1 MWSTNVQM
9 RLQICSVRTI
19 LCLAL
24 SAGLVGAV
32 CAQRSSVRVTA
43 EAGPTTVEV
52 GQTVTFTVTVE
63 GVPATVVQP
72 PEQPAV
78 TNLEFR
84 TRRPDTRRVQSSTGG
99 TLQHAVTYSWRLR
112 PQEPGT
118 ARIRPVTV
126 TIRGEEYTTGAIRV
140 QVAPEPERLS
150 SPTLTHPDGA
160 ASDATL
166 DERDLFV
173 RATATA
179 DQAYQNEQVVA
190 EYRLYYRPGVR
201 LRHSR
206 LAESWDAPGF
216 WREELNVASR
226 PTPQPRQAYGRDYET
241 VVLKR
246 VALFPTRPGTLHVE
260 PLRIETEAQG
270 TMRMRRNRP
279 AVRGRFEPVRLASRS
294 LSVQINPLPSGA
306 PPSFD
311 GAVGQFSMAV
321 STDADSAAVGAPV
334 TLRVR
339 VSGTGLL
346 TTLPAPSLD
355 LPASIEAYEPTVE
368 ADIERGGQRIQ
379 GTKTFTYTLVPRS
392 GGRIALPPV
401 AFSYFDP
408 DAARYRTLRKE
419 VPTLQVSGEAAPQ
432 VVGRTGDGLP
442 VGDVAD
448 LMTADEARWSR
459 TDRPP
464 LFRWPW
470 TYVLLLVPVLLVGG
484 GLAYRRWGAALRAAR
499 STDADPSLDGAQ
511 EQLRDVRQRCQNS
524 RPGAESTVY
533 EAVEGAVR
541 TFLAE
546 RLGRNGTPL
555 TRSALDR
562 HLARHDTPDDLRDAL
577 YGLLDRCD
585 EAQYAPAASRASGSA
600 VVDEAQAVLRRLDEH
615 LPGPENS
622 TEAG

>member
-1 MWSTNVQM
+1 M
-9 RLQICSVRTI
+9 
-19 LCLAL
+19 
-24 SAGLVGAV
+24 
-32 CAQRSSVRVTA
+32 A
-43 EAGPTTVEV
+43 EAEPTTVEV
-52 GQTVTFTVTVE
+52 GQTVVFTVTVE

-78 TNLEFR
+78 TNLESR
-84 TRRPDTRRVQSSTGG
+84 TRRPDTRRVQSSTEG
-99 TLQHAVTYSWRLR
+99 TLRQAVTFSWRFR
-112 PQEPGT
+112 SEEPGT

-126 TIRGEEYTTGAIRV
+126 TIRGTEYTTGAIRV

-150 SPTLTHPDGA
+150 SPTLTHPDGRP
-160 ASDATL
+160 SDATL

-173 RATATA
+173 RATATT
-179 DQAYQNEQVVA
+179 DRAYQNEQVVA

-201 LRHSR
+201 LRRSR

-226 PTPQPRQAYGRDYET
+226 PTPRPRRAYGRDYET

-270 TMRMRRNRP
+270 TVRMRRNGP

-294 LSVQINPLPSGA
+294 LALQVRSLPSGS

-311 GAVGQFSMAV
+311 GAVGQFSMSV
-321 STDADSAAVGAPV
+321 DTDTDSATVGDPV
-334 TLRVR
+334 SLEVQ
-339 VSGTGLL
+339 VNGTGLL
-346 TTLPAPSLD
+346 TTLSAPPLD
-355 LPASIEAYEPTVE
+355 LPTTVEAYEPTVE
-368 ADIERGGQRIQ
+368 SDIERGGRRMQ
-379 GTKTFTYTLVPRS
+379 GTKTFTYTFVPRS

-408 DAARYRTLRKE
+408 DAGRYETLRAE
-419 VPTLQVSGEAAPQ
+419 GPTLQVSGEAAPRA
-432 VVGRTGDGLP
+432 VGRTGDGLP
-442 VGDVAD
+442 VGAVAD
-448 LMTADEARWSR
+448 LMTADEARWSP

-470 TYVLLLVPVLLVGG
+470 AYVLLLIPVLLVGG
-484 GLAYRRWGAALRAAR
+484 GLVYRRWGTALRAT
-499 STDADPSLDGAQ
+499 SPTDPSLDVAQ
-511 EQLRDVRQRCQNS
+511 EQLRDVRQRLQNS
-524 RPGAESTVY
+524 QPGAESAVY
-533 EAVEGAVR
+533 EAVEGTVR
-541 TFLAE
+541 AFFRE
-546 RLGRNGTPL
+546 RLGGDGTPL

-585 EAQYAPAASRASGSA
+585 EAQYAPATSRASGSA
-600 VVDEAQAVLRRLDEH
+600 VVNEAQAVLRRLDEH
-615 LPGPENS
+615 LPAPENS
-622 TEAG
+622 TEAE